1 MNKSRTNTEKSPSSN
16 HQKKETTKGCPFCS
30 NSGVAV
36 STVTVKHLVKQNIQ
50 IISEINNFRI
60 CMNPECD
67 IVYYCRIPEIS
78 FVKNQI
84 RVPVWF
90 KLDADP
96 KYACYCSQVTE
107 QQVLDAVRNHG
118 AKTVNDINRITGAM
132 EVSNCIQNNPLGICC
147 HKIIQSCIDKANQ
160 NNI

>member
-1 MNKSRTNTEKSPSSN
+1 
-16 HQKKETTKGCPFCS
+16 
-30 NSGVAV
+30 
-36 STVTVKHLVKQNIQ
+36 
-50 IISEINNFRI
+50 
-60 CMNPECD
+60 MNPNCD

-118 AKTVNDINRITGAM
+118 A
-132 EVSNCIQNNPLGICC
+132 
-147 HKIIQSCIDKANQ
+147 
-160 NNI
+160 